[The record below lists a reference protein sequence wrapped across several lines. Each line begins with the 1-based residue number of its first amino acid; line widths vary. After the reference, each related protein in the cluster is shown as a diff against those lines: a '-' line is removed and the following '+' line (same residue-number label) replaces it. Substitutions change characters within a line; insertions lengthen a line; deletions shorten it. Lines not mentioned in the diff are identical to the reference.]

1 MLIERIRQAMLTPP
15 GDPALDPRYT
25 SANAPL
31 YAGVERRSV
40 ARARGKL
47 VGKLVAGDGFL
58 SPDCLITE
66 LSPRGARVRIAVTIK
81 LPPPA
86 ALLLVD
92 AGLLLD
98 ADIAWRHGEETGLV
112 FTGRHDLRSG
122 GDPARPGLR
131 DLWQELRPRPG

>member
-1 MLIERIRQAMLTPP
+1 MLIERIRQALLAPSVDVTSEPLSTP
-15 GDPALDPRYT
+15 
-25 SANAPL
+25 ANAPI
-31 YAGVERRSV
+31 YTGSERRSV
-40 ARARGKL
+40 ARARGNL

-58 SPDCLITE
+58 SPDCLVTE
-66 LSPRGARVRIAVTIK
+66 LSPRGARVRIAITIK

-98 ADIAWRHGEETGLV
+98 AEIAWRRGEETGLV

-131 DLWQELRPRPG
+131 ELWLELRPRPG